1 MIVAG
6 VTELAHLVGVTDA
19 CTTLG
24 VPRSSYYRA
33 LQPTPTTLA
42 DSGVAVVPARRR
54 PTRSLTEAERVHICE
69 LLNSERFAD
78 CAPRTVWAT
87 LLDEQQYH
95 CSWRTMYR
103 ILAEADQ
110 VRDRRD
116 QIRRTGYTAPE
127 LLATAPNQRWSWDI
141 TKLRGPATWTYSY
154 LYVILDVFSRAVVG
168 WMIAER
174 EDAALAE
181 ALIAETCA
189 KEGIMP

>member
-1 MIVAG
+1 
-6 VTELAHLVGVTDA
+6 L
-19 CTTLG
+19 
-24 VPRSSYYRA
+24 S
-33 LQPTPTTLA
+33 
-42 DSGVAVVPARRR
+42 
-54 PTRSLTEAERVHICE
+54 EAERAHIRA

-87 LLDEQQYH
+87 LLDQQHYH

-103 ILAEADQ
+103 ILAEAHE

-127 LLATAPNQRWSWDI
+127 LLATAPNELWSWDI
-141 TKLRGPATWTYSY
+141 TKLRGPATWTYYY

-174 EDAALAE
+174 EDAGLAE
-181 ALIAETCA
+181 ACHAPPDLVKWQC
-189 KEGIMP
+189 